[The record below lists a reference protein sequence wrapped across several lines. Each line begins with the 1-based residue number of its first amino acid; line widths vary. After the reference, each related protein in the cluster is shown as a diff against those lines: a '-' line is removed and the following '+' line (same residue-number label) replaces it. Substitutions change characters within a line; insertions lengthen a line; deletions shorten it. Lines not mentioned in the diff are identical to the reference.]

1 MELTPWDKED
11 SKEMIMTAKRVV
23 EMIIGGSFAGI
34 VISPSS
40 FTPYIL
46 LVLLVP
52 ILIAFI
58 IVYLSR
64 RV

>member
-1 MELTPWDKED
+1 MKLTPWDKED
-11 SKEMIMTAKRVV
+11 SQEMIMAAKRVI

-34 VISPSS
+34 IISPLS
-40 FTPYIL
+40 FSPCII

-58 IVYLSR
+58 IVYLIR
-64 RV
+64 RM